1 MRGRARASDGESSA
15 SGRPSESGAAA
26 STRAL
31 RPRRRIALFAGL
43 LVVVLLV
50 VAEVAAR
57 IVLLVSPHVFGGQAA
72 TAVERHA
79 RLASSIETM
88 LEDRPDSL
96 CTMDPELGWRPR
108 PGLDNGV
115 DKINSQGLRSAREY
129 APDAGAGTLRV
140 AAFGDSFVYGSE
152 VETRD
157 AWASVIERRRPD
169 TEVLNYGVP
178 GYGQGQV
185 LLRLRAE
192 VERLSPDVVL
202 FGVATPTLLRM
213 LSFVGGFRAPHQ
225 GTEFLSKP
233 RFTLSADGG
242 LELHPNPVRSP
253 AAARRILE
261 RPVDVLA
268 FGREDHHYQPFAY
281 ESWLFQRS
289 AFCRLLFAAWTQV
302 YGRYVDDE
310 RPLVGGAGAGV
321 FNAASDNF
329 RVLTRMLSEFD
340 AETRAG
346 GMRPIIL
353 ILPDGYSTQ
362 RFRRGEAGILDPVR
376 EFCRERGLETIDL
389 KDAFLAQPSAADELG
404 WFVNR
409 FHYSAAGNRIAAD
422 WVSAHLDALGR

>member
-15 SGRPSESGAAA
+15 SDRPSESGAAA
-26 STRAL
+26 STRAP

-115 DKINSQGLRSAREY
+115 DQINSQGLRSAREY

-192 VERLSPDVVL
+192 VARLSPDVVL

-213 LSFVGGFRAPHQ
+213 LSFVGGASAPRIRGPSSCRSRASPSRQ
-225 GTEFLSKP
+225 TVALS
-233 RFTLSADGG
+233 FT
-242 LELHPNPVRSP
+242 P
-253 AAARRILE
+253 
-261 RPVDVLA
+261 
-268 FGREDHHYQPFAY
+268 
-281 ESWLFQRS
+281 
-289 AFCRLLFAAWTQV
+289 TQ
-302 YGRYVDDE
+302 
-310 RPLVGGAGAGV
+310 
-321 FNAASDNF
+321 
-329 RVLTRMLSEFD
+329 
-340 AETRAG
+340 
-346 GMRPIIL
+346 
-353 ILPDGYSTQ
+353 
-362 RFRRGEAGILDPVR
+362 
-376 EFCRERGLETIDL
+376 
-389 KDAFLAQPSAADELG
+389 
-404 WFVNR
+404 
-409 FHYSAAGNRIAAD
+409 
-422 WVSAHLDALGR
+422 